1 MIMMEKYVVIMGN
14 GQKVSTTG
22 VNLEALTTIFNK
34 NNTLAAVI
42 GSKSMVKHTVVAVV
56 KMETIN
62 ESEKNNIIVNVGD
75 TSFYTTVVN
84 PQKTLESLTSDIN
97 NNQKLFVLINGEI
110 LINRNGYQY
119 AEIIEVNTETQ
130 ANA

>member
-1 MIMMEKYVVIMGN
+1 MEKYVIVMGN
-14 GQKVSTTG
+14 GTRVSTTN
-22 VNLEALTTIFNK
+22 VNLEALTTMFNK

-42 GSKSMVKHTVVAVV
+42 GSKSMVKHTVVAVA

-62 ESEKNNIIVNVGD
+62 ESEKNNMVINVGD
-75 TSFYTTVVN
+75 ISFYTTVEY
-84 PQKTLESLTSDIN
+84 PRKTLEALTDDIN
-97 NNQKLFVLINGEI
+97 NNKKHFVLVNGEI

-119 AEIIEVNTETQ
+119 AEILEDKTETQ

>member
-1 MIMMEKYVVIMGN
+1 MDKYVIIMGN

-22 VNLEALTTIFNK
+22 VDLEEITTNFNN
-34 NNTLAAVI
+34 NNTLAAII
-42 GSKSMVKHTVVAVV
+42 GSKSMVKHTVVAVA
-56 KMETIN
+56 KMETIS

-75 TSFYTTVVN
+75 TSFYTTVVY

-97 NNQKLFVLINGEI
+97 NNKKLFVLINGEI

-119 AEIIEVNTETQ
+119 AELIEVNTETQ